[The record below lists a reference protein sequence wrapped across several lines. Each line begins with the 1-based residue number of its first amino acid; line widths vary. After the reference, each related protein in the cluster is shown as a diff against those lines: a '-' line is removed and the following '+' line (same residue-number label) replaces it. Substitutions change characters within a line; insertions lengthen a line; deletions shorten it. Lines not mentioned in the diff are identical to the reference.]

1 MTEIPEADAMD
12 QARAVTP
19 VATPEE
25 PELDPEAP
33 VADTVEQTQPVVPSA
48 AGGGLGE
55 LDPEVPVADAVEQ
68 AQPLPPEDEEP
79 PPG

>member
-19 VATPEE
+19 VAAPEE
-25 PELDPEAP
+25 PDLDPEAP
-33 VADTVEQTQPVVPSA
+33 VADAVEQAQPAAPSA
-48 AGGGLGE
+48 AAGGLGE

-68 AQPLPPEDEEP
+68 AQPLPPEDDEP
-79 PPG
+79 LG